1 MAPAAAESLGG
12 ATAVETRLKRR
23 ATIAAI
29 AVAVTLA
36 VAKAVAWIVTDSVSI
51 LASTVDSLL
60 DIAASGLNFLAVR
73 HALAPADAEHRFGH
87 GKAEPLAGLGQA
99 AFITGSAV
107 LVILESAQS
116 LWQPHRLE
124 HGAVGIGVMVFSLV
138 LTLALVAYQR
148 MVVRATG
155 SIAIGADSLHYVTD
169 ILHNGTVILA
179 LVAATQFGLWWV
191 DPLCG
196 IGVAIY
202 ILSSAWQIARQSL
215 NLLMDHE
222 LPVADRKRILAIARE
237 HAEVRDVHDLR
248 TRSSGTH
255 IFVQMHIELDPTMKL
270 SRAHMISDAVENR
283 ILAEFPN
290 AEVIIHQDPEGVV
303 EPRSAIAG

>member
-1 MAPAAAESLGG
+1 MASAAVESVGG
-12 ATAVETRLKRR
+12 AAAVETRLKRR

-29 AVAVTLA
+29 VVAVTLA
-36 VAKAVAWIVTDSVSI
+36 VAKAIAWIVTDSVSI

-124 HGAVGIGVMVFSLV
+124 HGAIGIGVMVFSLL

-148 MVVRATG
+148 VVVRKTA
-155 SIAIGADSLHYVTD
+155 SIAIGADSLHYFSD
-169 ILHNGTVILA
+169 ILHNGAVIVA
-179 LVAATQFGLWWV
+179 LVVATQLGWQWV

-196 IGVAIY
+196 IGVAVY

-222 LPVADRKRILAIARE
+222 LPLADRNRILAIVRE
-237 HAEVRDVHDLR
+237 HDEVRDVHDLR
-248 TRSSGTH
+248 TRSSGTQ
-255 IFVQMHIELDPTMKL
+255 IFVQMHIELDPAMKL
-270 SRAHMISDAVENR
+270 ARAHAISDAVEAR
-283 ILAEFPN
+283 IVAEFPN
-290 AEVIIHQDPEGVV
+290 AEVIIHQDPEGLI